1 MQITTQRGAFLTI
14 FFLSLCSLQDN
25 HHSSSAV
32 YCREGGSG
40 LPWWSPAQWL
50 HAVCCVSVMVMSLMA
65 GFRCKCTSSY
75 SCAYREYNVPWARV
89 MFSMSLSYLGS
100 ALHCGSIVPEVY
112 KSNVPCSLFCHC
124 ISACSESCWVRF
136 TSVL

>member
-40 LPWWSPAQWL
+40 LPWWSPVQWL
-50 HAVCCVSVMVMSLMA
+50 Q
-65 GFRCKCTSSY
+65 
-75 SCAYREYNVPWARV
+75 
-89 MFSMSLSYLGS
+89 S
-100 ALHCGSIVPEVY
+100 A
-112 KSNVPCSLFCHC
+112 
-124 ISACSESCWVRF
+124 ACS
-136 TSVL
+136 VLRQCHGYVVDGGVSL